1 MKETLEFY
9 LLRVTQIFK
18 TEWTQAGEYLCPFI
32 MQEASDTQPH
42 IFKKVG
48 RNTGATGRSVW
59 DSRNNQ
65 ATGTSPTDCVTPWKH
80 SRLPRELI

>member
-18 TEWTQAGEYLCPFI
+18 TKWTQSRRVPGSIRYARGLRHT
-32 MQEASDTQPH
+32 SH
-42 IFKKVG
+42 IFKKGG
-48 RNTGATGRSVW
+48 RNTGATGRNVW
-59 DSRNNQ
+59 DSCDNQ